1 MYATP
6 STTANDE
13 LSTKE
18 LDIGF
23 RTIQRWTKLYLEQ
36 GEVGLISIKAVQ
48 PELGSKTFE
57 LFEHAALDIMI
68 EHTEAS
74 KPSQNYVIDHARA
87 RLIATYGADVV
98 PSPSRATAY
107 RILDKLERKHPTF
120 SKKYET

>member
-1 MYATP
+1 MSATP

-68 EHTEAS
+68 EHTEAVEAV
-74 KPSQNYVIDHARA
+74 PELRHRPRA
-87 RLIATYGADVV
+87 GAPDRDLRRGRGPLTLPGHCVSN
-98 PSPSRATAY
+98 PRQA
-107 RILDKLERKHPTF
+107 
-120 SKKYET
+120 